1 MARND
6 RKEVDEDEQGDS
18 ERGERRQTGGLDG
31 EEEEGI
37 GSKEGR
43 REDGTAGAGKTYSP
57 LYKAAAISGMLL
69 TLLL

>member
-31 EEEEGI
+31 DEEEGI
-37 GSKEGR
+37 GSKACR
-43 REDGTAGAGKTYSP
+43 REHGTTGAGKTDSP
-57 LYKAAAISGMLL
+57 LYKAAAISRILL
-69 TLLL
+69 SLL